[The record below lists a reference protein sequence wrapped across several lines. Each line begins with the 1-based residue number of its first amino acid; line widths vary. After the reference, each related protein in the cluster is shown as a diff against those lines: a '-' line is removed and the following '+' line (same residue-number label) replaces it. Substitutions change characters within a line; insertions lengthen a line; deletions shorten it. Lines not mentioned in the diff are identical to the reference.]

1 VSRTSSA
8 QSNLSLFLERGPSSA
23 ADGEGELERQS
34 SAPRA
39 PDNADITLDESFGEG
54 AMCLCLCLCLCVCV
68 CVCVCDGVKSLND
81 VSFPVLFT
89 SQSLNLRTPLPC
101 SLLEFVSDEEDTEG
115 DGYDHDKSV
124 ADLSTSLVINRDE
137 FNQGGWGSL

>member
-1 VSRTSSA
+1 MCASH
-8 QSNLSLFLERGPSSA
+8 
-23 ADGEGELERQS
+23 
-34 SAPRA
+34 
-39 PDNADITLDESFGEG
+39 G
-54 AMCLCLCLCLCVCV
+54 A
-68 CVCVCDGVKSLND
+68 KSLND

-89 SQSLNLRTPLPC
+89 SQPLNLRTPLLC
-101 SLLEFVSDEEDTEG
+101 SLPEFVSDEEDTEG